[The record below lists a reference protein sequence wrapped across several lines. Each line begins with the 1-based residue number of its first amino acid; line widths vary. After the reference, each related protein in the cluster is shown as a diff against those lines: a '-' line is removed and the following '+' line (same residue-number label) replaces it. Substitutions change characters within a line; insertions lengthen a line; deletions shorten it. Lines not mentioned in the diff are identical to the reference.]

1 MKNRLWSTALGV
13 VVLLTAATPAVAAA
27 PATAPGTTAPAAVV
41 AAADPATAERSIAQ
55 STNQL
60 RAREGRTP
68 LVRNTALD
76 TVARSWAARMATSGD
91 FRHNPDVGSQI
102 PAGWRTW
109 GENIAWNTN
118 DPVALYA
125 QWENSPGH
133 RANMVNAAFTDI
145 GVGVVQHGG
154 RYYGVQVFAGYE
166 RTALPP
172 APVAPAGQLN
182 LYRFFQPATG
192 THFYTASTS
201 ERDSVATDPAY
212 QYEGMIGRILTPTST
227 AASSRPLNRF
237 FSPGTGTHFYTATE
251 SEYQRVRALPQYQLD
266 GVVGRTYGS
275 AQPGTIAMHRFF
287 RPSTGTH
294 FYSATAS
301 EIASVQ
307 RMPEY
312 QYEGVA
318 FYLRSAG

>member
-1 MKNRLWSTALGV
+1 MQNRLWSAALGV
-13 VVLLTAATPAVAAA
+13 AVLVTVASPAIAAA
-27 PATAPGTTAPAAVV
+27 PATAPGTTAPATVV
-41 AAADPATAERSIAQ
+41 AAADPATAERSIVQ

-60 RAREGRTP
+60 RAREGRTA
-68 LVRNTALD
+68 LVRNGALD
-76 TVARSWAARMATSGD
+76 TVARSWASRMATSGS
-91 FRHNPDVGSQI
+91 FSHNPDVGSQI

-109 GENIAWNTN
+109 GENIAWNTT
-118 DPVALYA
+118 DPVALST

-133 RANMVNAAFTDI
+133 RANMVNPAFTDI

-166 RTALPP
+166 RIPLP

-201 ERDSVATDPAY
+201 ERDSVATNPAY
-212 QYEGMIGRILTPTST
+212 QYEGTIGRLLAPTNDPAGT
-227 AASSRPLNRF
+227 RPLNRF
-237 FSPGTGTHFYTATE
+237 YSPGTGTHFYTATE
-251 SEYQRVRALPQYQLD
+251 SEYQRVRGLPQYRLD
-266 GVVGRTYGS
+266 GVVGRTYSS
-275 AQPGTIAMHRFF
+275 AQPGTVAMHRFF

-294 FYSATAS
+294 FYSANAA
-301 EIASVQ
+301 EIASVKT
-307 RMPEY
+307 MPEY

-318 FYLRSAG
+318 FFMRSMS

>member
-1 MKNRLWSTALGV
+1 MKNRLWSTALGIV
-13 VVLLTAATPAVAAA
+13 VVLTVASPAVASA
-27 PATAPGTTAPAAVV
+27 PTPTPGTAASVA
-41 AAADPATAERSIAQ
+41 AAADPATAERSIVQ

-60 RAREGRTP
+60 RAREGRTA
-68 LVRNTALD
+68 LVRNGALD
-76 TVARSWAARMATSGD
+76 TVARAWAARMATSGS
-91 FRHNPDVGSQI
+91 FTHNPDVGSQI

-109 GENIAWNTN
+109 GENIAWNTS
-118 DPVALYA
+118 DPVALYH
-125 QWENSPGH
+125 QWESSPGH
-133 RANMVNAAFTDI
+133 HANMVDAAFTDI
-145 GVGVVQHGG
+145 GVGVVQHGA

-212 QYEGMIGRILTPTST
+212 RYEGAIGRLLAPTNALSGT
-227 AASSRPLNRF
+227 RPLNRF

-251 SEYQRVRALPQYQLD
+251 SEYRRVRDLPQYRLD
-266 GVVGRTYGS
+266 GVVSRTYAS
-275 AQPGTIAMHRFF
+275 AESGTVAMHRFF

-294 FYSATAS
+294 FYSANAA
-301 EIASVQ
+301 EIASVK
-307 RMPEY
+307 RMPTY
-312 QYEGVA
+312 RYEGVA
-318 FYLRSAG
+318 FYLRSMS